1 MKSFGKS
8 LNQYLALII
17 LIVIVVVGANM
28 LYPGATSI
36 DNIYSMSTFGVEIGL
51 IALGMTL
58 IIMAGGG
65 GIDLS
70 VGAIYALTQIIAA
83 YLMAEGV
90 NMWAAVGIAIL
101 SGVFMGFV
109 NGYMVTKLRI
119 PAIIATLATMY
130 VFNGLALL
138 ISNGVNIAGMPEEFA
153 IFGQGVMFGNIPF
166 QFIAIYLP
174 ALIIIGYLLSRS
186 LFGYQLY
193 LTGTNDASAKLAG
206 INTDRVRLITY
217 MLTGLLCAIAGII
230 GSSRLLTARPD
241 AGDIMNLQAVT
252 IAVLGGASIFGG
264 RGTVIGTF
272 LSTIVITLLAYIC
285 NLININAVMQ
295 TGAIGIILIVITLG
309 QNNFGGLK
317 RLKSVFLARKAV

>member
-1 MKSFGKS
+1 MRSFGKS
-8 LNQYLALII
+8 LNPYLALII
-17 LIVIVVVGANM
+17 LIVIIVVGANM
-28 LYPGATSI
+28 LYPGATSL

-58 IIMAGGG
+58 VIMAGGG

-70 VGAIYALTQIIAA
+70 VGAMYALTQIIAA
-83 YLMAEGV
+83 YLMVDGM
-90 NMWAAVGIAIL
+90 NMWAAVGIAIM
-101 SGVFMGFV
+101 SGLFMGFI

-138 ISNGVNIAGMPEEFA
+138 ISNGMNIAGMPADFA
-153 IFGQGVMFGNIPF
+153 IFGQGIMFGIPF

-174 ALIIIGYLLSRS
+174 ALIILGYLLSRS
-186 LFGYQLY
+186 LFGYQVY
-193 LTGTNDASAKLAG
+193 LTGTNDVSAKLAG

-241 AGDIMNLQAVT
+241 AGDIMNLQAIT

-264 RGTVIGTF
+264 RGTMIGTF

-285 NLININAVMQ
+285 NLLNINAVMQ
-295 TGAIGIILIVITLG
+295 TGAIGVILIAITLG
-309 QNNFGGLK
+309 QNKFGGLK

>member
-1 MKSFGKS
+1 MRSLGKS
-8 LNQYLALII
+8 LNQYVALII
-17 LIVIVVVGANM
+17 LIVIVVVAANIV
-28 LYPGATSI
+28 YPGATSI

-58 IIMAGGG
+58 VIMAGGG

-70 VGAIYALTQIIAA
+70 VGSNYALTQIIAA
-83 YLMAEGV
+83 KLMVDGV

-101 SGVFMGFV
+101 SGLIMGFI

-130 VFNGLALL
+130 VFNGAALL
-138 ISNGVNIAGMPEEFA
+138 LSNGMNIAGMTEDFA
-153 IFGQGVMFGNIPF
+153 IFGQGVLFGIPF

-174 ALIIIGYLLSRS
+174 ALIILAYLLGRS

-193 LTGTNDASAKLAG
+193 LTGTNDVSAKLAG
-206 INTDRVRLITY
+206 INTDRIRLITY
-217 MLTGLLCAIAGII
+217 MITGLLCAIAGII

-264 RGTVIGTF
+264 RGTMIGTF

-285 NLININAVMQ
+285 NLVNINSVMQ
-295 TGAIGIILIVITLG
+295 TGVIGVILIAITLG
-309 QNNFGGLK
+309 QNKFGGLK
-317 RLKSVFLARKAV
+317 RIYQVFSARKAV

>member
-1 MKSFGKS
+1 MKSLGKS

-17 LIVIVVVGANM
+17 LIIIVVVVANI
-28 LYPGATSI
+28 LYPGATSL

-51 IALGMTL
+51 VALGMTL
-58 IIMAGGG
+58 VIMAGGG

-70 VGAIYALTQIIAA
+70 VGAMYALTQILAA
-83 YLMAEGV
+83 KLMVDGV
-90 NMWAAVGIAIL
+90 GMWPAVGVAVL
-101 SGVFMGFV
+101 SGLLMGFL
-109 NGYMVTKLRI
+109 NGYMITKLRI

-130 VFNGLALL
+130 VFNGAALL
-138 ISNGVNIAGMPEEFA
+138 VSNGMNIAGMPADFA
-153 IFGQGVMFGNIPF
+153 IFGQGILFGIPF

-193 LTGTNDASAKLAG
+193 LTGTNDVSAKLAG
-206 INTDRVRLITY
+206 INTDRIRLITY
-217 MLTGLLCAIAGII
+217 MITGLLCAIAGII

-241 AGDIMNLQAVT
+241 AGDIMNLQAIT

-264 RGTVIGTF
+264 RGTMIGTF

-309 QNNFGGLK
+309 QNKFGGMK
-317 RLKSVFLARKAV
+317 RLYSVFFAKKAV